1 LAEKNQRKR
10 PSLATQ
16 LSLLLG
22 MLAAGFAWYHHV
34 VKSQAPKTSQVHASG
49 TDAANLVSALDQQI
63 SESPVNNDTVTND
76 TVTNHTVNNDSVK
89 ITQDSSGT
97 TPTASEAQ
105 SLIDQGLIAE
115 GRAML
120 EKIIELD
127 PSNTQAMMEL
137 AMIYTLDLKEPVK
150 SRDMLEKI
158 LDINPSHRAA
168 LNELELIYKEL
179 GAVDQGLEL
188 LQLKAQQHPESIEI
202 QYLYGRLLAAENP
215 AGALPWLERATQIPD
230 QREQALDQLAGAALM
245 AGNTD
250 LAIKSWTEAL
260 SLVESERAQ
269 ARANGEPGIDYLEE
283 RISSTQTELARARQ
297 QAEKRGY

>member
-1 LAEKNQRKR
+1 MAETNQRKR
-10 PSLATQ
+10 PSLTRQ

-34 VKSQAPKTSQVHASG
+34 VKSQAPDASQVHASA
-49 TDAANLVSALDQQI
+49 TDVANFVSALNQEN
-63 SESPVNNDTVTND
+63 SESTVNNDTLKNE
-76 TVTNHTVNNDSVK
+76 TVKNETVKNIPDS
-89 ITQDSSGT
+89 TGT

-137 AMIYTLDLKEPVK
+137 AMIYTLDLKEPAK
-150 SRDMLEKI
+150 SRDILENI

-179 GAVDQGLEL
+179 GAVDQGLQL
-188 LQLKAQQHPESIEI
+188 LQLKAQQHP
-202 QYLYGRLLAAENP
+202 
-215 AGALPWLERATQIPD
+215 
-230 QREQALDQLAGAALM
+230 
-245 AGNTD
+245 
-250 LAIKSWTEAL
+250 
-260 SLVESERAQ
+260 
-269 ARANGEPGIDYLEE
+269 
-283 RISSTQTELARARQ
+283 
-297 QAEKRGY
+297 

>member
-1 LAEKNQRKR
+1 LTEKSQKNRS
-10 PSLATQ
+10 SLTKQ
-16 LSLLLG
+16 LTKQLGLLLG

-34 VKSQAPKTSQVHASG
+34 VNSQTPEQLQIRDSGTPSLNAANDSHQKTS
-49 TDAANLVSALDQQI
+49 
-63 SESPVNNDTVTND
+63 ESTVNSDTVKNETVKNDTVKNTL
-76 TVTNHTVNNDSVK
+76 DS
-89 ITQDSSGT
+89 TGAA
-97 TPTASEAQ
+97 PTASEAQ

-150 SRDMLEKI
+150 SRDILEKI

-188 LQLKAQQHPESIEI
+188 LQLKAQQHPESLEI

-215 AGALPWLERATQIPD
+215 AGALPWLERATKITD
-230 QREQALDQLAGAALM
+230 QREQALDQLAGAALR
-245 AGNTD
+245 AGKTD

-260 SLVESERAQ
+260 SIAESELAQ
-269 ARANGEPGIDYLEE
+269 ARANGEPGIDYLED
-283 RISSTQTELARARQ
+283 RISSTRTELARARQ
-297 QAEKRGY
+297 QAEKTGY

>member
-1 LAEKNQRKR
+1 MAK
-10 PSLATQ
+10 Q
-16 LSLLLG
+16 LGLLLG

-34 VKSQAPKTSQVHASG
+34 VKSQVAKKSQLSEPG
-49 TDAANLVSALDQQI
+49 TDAANFVSALHQQT
-63 SESPVNNDTVTND
+63 SESPVNNETVKNE
-76 TVTNHTVNNDSVK
+76 TVKNTLDS
-89 ITQDSSGT
+89 TGT
-97 TPTASEAQ
+97 APTASEAQ

-150 SRDMLEKI
+150 SRDILENI

-188 LQLKAQQHPESIEI
+188 LQLKAQQYPESLEI

-215 AGALPWLERATQIPD
+215 AGALPWLERATKITD
-230 QREQALDQLAGAALM
+230 QREQALDQLAGAALR
-245 AGNTD
+245 AGKTD

-260 SLVESERAQ
+260 SIAESELAQ
-269 ARANGEPGIDYLEE
+269 ARANGDPGIDYLED
-283 RISSTQTELARARQ
+283 RISSTRTELARARQ
-297 QAEKRGY
+297 QAEKTGY

>member
-1 LAEKNQRKR
+1 MAEKNQRKR

-34 VKSQAPKTSQVHASG
+34 VKSQAPETSQVHASG
-49 TDAANLVSALDQQI
+49 TDATNLVSALDQQT
-63 SESPVNNDTVTND
+63 SESPVRNETVKNEP
-76 TVTNHTVNNDSVK
+76 VNNGTVKNAPDS
-89 ITQDSSGT
+89 TDT
-97 TPTASEAQ
+97 APTASEAQ
-105 SLIDQGLIAE
+105 SLIDRGLIAE

-137 AMIYTLDLKEPVK
+137 AMIYTLDLKEPAK
-150 SRDMLEKI
+150 SRDILEKI

-230 QREQALDQLAGAALM
+230 QREQALDQLAGAALK
-245 AGNTD
+245 AGKTD

-260 SLVESERAQ
+260 SLAESELAQ

-283 RISSTQTELARARQ
+283 RISSTRTELARARQ
-297 QAEKRGY
+297 QAEKTGY